1 MKEKVKEVLITE
13 ANIKEKVRE
22 LGEQI
27 SNDYAGKEILVIGIL
42 KGAIIFLA
50 DLIRELKIPVYID
63 FIAVSSYGAATK
75 SSGIVRILKDLD
87 EDIRNKHVLLIED
100 IIDTGLTL
108 NYLLKNLKSRGPASL
123 EVCTLLQKKEKQRV
137 PLDIKYVGFAIPDVF
152 VVGYGLDYAQQHR
165 CIPRICSIEFED

>member
-165 CIPRICSIEFED
+165 CIPRICSLELED